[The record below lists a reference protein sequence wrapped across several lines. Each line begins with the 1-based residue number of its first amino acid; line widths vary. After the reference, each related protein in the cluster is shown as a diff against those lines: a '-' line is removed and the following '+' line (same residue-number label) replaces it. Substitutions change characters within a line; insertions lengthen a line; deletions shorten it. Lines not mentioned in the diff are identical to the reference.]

1 MTSTDVIS
9 LPWEELYQRASK
21 GYRVKEW
28 GSWVGAERI
37 IALTFTTTSI
47 PIVLEAFF
55 DEFLDKALSAFF
67 LYAMVMCSQ
76 AYGSTTDCSGRKS
89 RDCSQVLAKGIK
101 EFYHL
106 SFVRAPFRTAEGC
119 KVRGPKVLTSNNSG
133 HCFQNI
139 FSPRCPRKENSSSGP
154 DQQSGVPAST
164 PHGSPFSPVSC
175 PPLGHSQAHF
185 SFLSLLCT

>member
-1 MTSTDVIS
+1 MN
-9 LPWEELYQRASK
+9 
-21 GYRVKEW
+21 
-28 GSWVGAERI
+28 
-37 IALTFTTTSI
+37 
-47 PIVLEAFF
+47 
-55 DEFLDKALSAFF
+55 FLIRLFLFFF

-119 KVRGPKVLTSNNSG
+119 KVRGPKALTSNNSG

-164 PHGSPFSPVSC
+164 PHGSPFSPASSPHGSPFSPVSC